1 MLQLQDAARMT
12 AKVLALIPA
21 RGGSKGLHRKNIA
34 LVAGKPLFAWTIE
47 AALKAQCITTA
58 LVSSDDDEI
67 LQVAREY
74 GAEVIQRPA
83 ELATETSRS
92 DAVVLHAVRTKE
104 KMGQY
109 YDYIILLQPTSPLR
123 NSEDINN
130 AYNQIVNADAT
141 ALISVQVIDNKI
153 LKAFKKKEDG
163 FLEGVSHNTYPF
175 ICRQDLP
182 ETYMSNG
189 AIYIIKKDCFIRNES
204 LLTDKTISFLMN
216 SKKSIDIDC
225 QEDIEIASK
234 LLQMTNL
241 Q

>member
-1 MLQLQDAARMT
+1 MPIKIEHREIGGDYPPLVIVEIGINHNGSLKT
-12 AKVLALIPA
+12 AFEMV
-21 RGGSKGLHRKNIA
+21 
-34 LVAGKPLFAWTIE
+34 
-47 AALKAQCITTA
+47 
-58 LVSSDDDEI
+58 D
-67 LQVAREY
+67 
-74 GAEVIQRPA
+74 
-83 ELATETSRS
+83 
-92 DAVVLHAVRTKE
+92 
-104 KMGQY
+104 
-109 YDYIILLQPTSPLR
+109 
-123 NSEDINN
+123 
-130 AYNQIVNADAT
+130 ADAT